1 MKLWKLLMSCA
12 LVSAYMCVHTLHEPN
27 GDALLWF
34 FAAPTLFLLAVLA
47 KVMKEDNQMRAQNP
61 EYVRTIDLLIPIAI
75 VQFWKPAL
83 FVILAVGIW
92 LFGK

>member
-1 MKLWKLLMSCA
+1 MWQFLMSCA
-12 LVSAYMCVHTLHEPN
+12 LASAYMCVHTLHEPN

-34 FAAPTLFLLAVLA
+34 FAAPILFLLAVTA
-47 KVMKEDNQMRAQNP
+47 KVTKEDNQERARNP
-61 EYVRTIDLLIPIAI
+61 ACVRTIDLLIPILI
-75 VQFWKPAL
+75 FRFWKPAL